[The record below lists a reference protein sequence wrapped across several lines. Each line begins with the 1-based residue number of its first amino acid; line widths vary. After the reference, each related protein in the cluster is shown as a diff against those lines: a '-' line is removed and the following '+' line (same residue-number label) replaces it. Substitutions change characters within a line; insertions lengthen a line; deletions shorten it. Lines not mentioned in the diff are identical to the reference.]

1 MTIDRDTLVLCFQ
14 SPLVLEHAGAT
25 MEDSTEMSH
34 YYQA

>member
-1 MTIDRDTLVLCFQ
+1 MTIDRDILVLCFQ

-25 MEDSTEMSH
+25 MEDSTKMSH